1 MSVNVRIPGIGTV
14 SAENAATENTLRQ
27 LVTAITQQ
35 QGRARRADSETAAA
49 SRHGEKE
56 KTNLSLSMINY
67 KCFIILSIP
76 LSLFTN
82 FGNIYG
88 FIISRCVKF
97 YG

>member
-49 SRHGEKE
+49 SRQQAGFADRAAD
-56 KTNLSLSMINY
+56 SMFDVL
-67 KCFIILSIP
+67 K
-76 LSLFTN
+76 
-82 FGNIYG
+82 
-88 FIISRCVKF
+88 IS
-97 YG
+97 